1 MGQIALLR
9 TLRGNLITMT
19 SRKIGYARLLRRD
32 KRLPR
37 RIGTAR
43 LVDHRRRFR
52 LIAARFSEQSVVEV
66 RQAVLCDWTS
76 MNDMESNADDARITR
91 RQGNEL
97 PNNVSAVGKDL
108 PVFVDT
114 LHAQTF
120 HVLVSVERIDRIV
133 ASDHGGIEGVD
144 PPYSRV

>member
-1 MGQIALLR
+1 
-9 TLRGNLITMT
+9 MT
-19 SRKIGYARLLRRD
+19 SMKIGHARLLRRD
-32 KRLPR
+32 KRLAW
-37 RIGTAR
+37 RIDAAR
-43 LVDHRRRFR
+43 LFDHRRCFR
-52 LIAARFSEQSVVEV
+52 LMAARFSEESVVKV

-76 MNDMESNADDARITR
+76 MNDIESNADDARIAG

-114 LHAQTF
+114 LHSQTF
-120 HVLVSVERIDRIV
+120 HVLVSVERVDRIV